1 MPSKNESP
9 IASLPNQ
16 KQEKL
21 APKLVPRRVGKE
33 EKAYKKKKKNTKA
46 SQWCTMKKQNKELQ
60 RKLMQK

>member
-1 MPSKNESP
+1 MVMPSKNESP

-33 EKAYKKKKKNTKA
+33 EKAYKKKKKKHKSLPMVHHEETK
-46 SQWCTMKKQNKELQ
+46 
-60 RKLMQK
+60 